1 MAPKTKS
8 AATNGAPKKA
18 KSPAPS
24 STDSPATAPA
34 EIQEFTPVTYG
45 PGKPDKALYDAEQNK
60 IKAEIDALQA
70 KLVCSR
76 SALYSREV
84 HIPPFPDLCVCR
96 PLSRISSLLVGRV
109 VLRTRGGMSSVQNL
123 TAFVASNRTPRL
135 RGGR

>member
-45 PGKPDKALYDAEQNK
+45 PGKPDKALYDVEQNK

-70 KLVCSR
+70 KLVRAFGCALPASGNFMSTCFPRSTPSR
-76 SALYSREV
+76 
-84 HIPPFPDLCVCR
+84 PLCVER
-96 PLSRISSLLVGRV
+96 RAG
-109 VLRTRGGMSSVQNL
+109 
-123 TAFVASNRTPRL
+123 
-135 RGGR
+135 

>member
-60 IKAEIDALQA
+60 IKAEIDALQV
-70 KLVCSR
+70 KLVGTEYVLCLASG
-76 SALYSREV
+76 SFISPLYFLHV
-84 HIPPFPDLCVCR
+84 
-96 PLSRISSLLVGRV
+96 
-109 VLRTRGGMSSVQNL
+109 
-123 TAFVASNRTPRL
+123 
-135 RGGR
+135 